1 MKVAFRADASL
12 QIGTGHVMRC
22 LTLARALRDAGA
34 TCHFIMRGFPGDM
47 EAHVAAEGFATTCLP
62 APTGP
67 MPEGPPDHAAWAGV
81 AWQVD
86 ARDTR
91 SVLEGLRPDWLILD
105 HYAFDARWQR
115 AARPEGTR
123 LLVLDDLADRP
134 HDCDLLLDQNLG
146 RKAADYDG
154 LVPENCT
161 HLIGP
166 HYALLR
172 PEFAD
177 LRAGALL
184 ARAGRGVRQLLM
196 SMGGVDADDA
206 TSAILLA
213 LRAARLPKGLRI
225 TVVMGSHAPALEHVR
240 AVARSMPCPT
250 EVVVDV
256 NDMGARM
263 AQADLAIGAGGA
275 TTWERC
281 CLGLPS
287 VIIPIAANQTEA
299 SAALF
304 RARAALP
311 AAHPSDAGFAS
322 SLQRAVAQAEEA
334 LSELKENSAR
344 LCDGDGTLRVLAM
357 LAPGRVAFRDAMETD
372 ARRVW
377 DWRATSD
384 LDHFARVPRRTGY
397 ADHVAWF
404 RAALSDSQRI
414 FRILLW
420 GNLPCG
426 YMRLDM
432 GAQGDARVS
441 LCLAPDA
448 RGRGLAAALLAEA
461 KRQGR
466 ALALGALKAE
476 VHPENTASLA
486 CFERAGY
493 TRGADEGGFRIY
505 HKSLREGS

>member
-1 MKVAFRADASL
+1 MKVAFRADASI

-34 TCHFIMRGFPGDM
+34 VCHFILRSFPGDL
-47 EAHVAAEGFATTCLP
+47 EARVAAEGFATTCLP

-67 MPEGPPDHAAWAGV
+67 VPEGPPDHAEWAGV
-81 AWQVD
+81 EWHED

-91 SVLEGLRPDWLILD
+91 TVLEGLRPDWLVLD

-123 LLVLDDLADRP
+123 VLVLDDLADRP

-146 RKAADYDG
+146 RKATDYDG

-161 HLIGP
+161 RLIGP
-166 HYALLR
+166 HYAVLR

-177 LRAGALL
+177 LRAGSLL
-184 ARAGRGVRQLLM
+184 ARAGRGVRHLLI

-213 LRAARLPKGLRI
+213 LRAASLPEGLHI

-287 VIIPIAANQTEA
+287 IIIPIAANQTDA
-299 SAALF
+299 SEALF
-304 RARAALP
+304 RARAALA
-311 AAHPSDAGFAS
+311 AAHPSDADFSA
-322 SLQRAVAQAEEA
+322 SLQATVAQAEAA
-334 LSELKENSAR
+334 LSELTENSAG
-344 LCDGDGTLRVLAM
+344 LCDGDGTLRVLAA
-357 LAPGRVAFRDAMETD
+357 LAPGRVAIRDAVESD

-377 DWRATSD
+377 DWRASSD
-384 LDHFARVPRRTGY
+384 LDRFALAPRRINY

-404 RAALSDSQRI
+404 RAALSDPQRI

-420 GNLPCG
+420 GDLPCG
-426 YMRLDM
+426 YLRLDM
-432 GAQGDARVS
+432 DAQGDARVS

-448 RGRGLAAALLAEA
+448 RGRGFAATLLAEA
-461 KRQGR
+461 ERQGR
-466 ALALGALKAE
+466 AHALAALKAE
-476 VHPENTASLA
+476 VHPENAASLA

-493 TRGADEGGFRIY
+493 TRGADDGAFRIY

>member
-1 MKVAFRADASL
+1 MKVAFRADASI
-12 QIGTGHVMRC
+12 QIGTGHIMRC

-34 TCHFIMRGFPGDM
+34 ACHFIMRCFPGDM
-47 EAHVAAEGFATTCLP
+47 AERVSREGFATTCLP

-67 MPEGPPDHAAWAGV
+67 VPEGPPDHAYWAGV

-86 ARDTR
+86 ARETR
-91 SVLEGLRPDWLILD
+91 SVLDDLRPDWLILD

-123 LLVLDDLADRP
+123 VLVLDDLADRP

-146 RKAADYDG
+146 RKATDYDG
-154 LVPENCT
+154 LVPDSCT
-161 HLIGP
+161 RLIGP
-166 HYALLR
+166 HYAVLR

-177 LRAGALL
+177 LRAGSLL
-184 ARAGRGVRQLLM
+184 ARAGRGVWHLLI
-196 SMGGVDADDA
+196 SMGGVDADDS

-213 LRAARLPKGLRI
+213 LRAASLPEGLRI

-240 AVARSMPCPT
+240 AVAQSMPCPT
-250 EVVVDV
+250 ELVVDV
-256 NDMGARM
+256 NDMGAHM

-299 SAALF
+299 IEALF
-304 RARAALP
+304 RARAALAATPP
-311 AAHPSDAGFAS
+311 ADLGFPS
-322 SLQRAVAQAEEA
+322 SLQAAIAQAEDA
-334 LSELKENSAR
+334 LSELTENSAG
-344 LCDGDGTLRVLAM
+344 LCDGDGALRVLAM
-357 LAPGRVAFRDAMETD
+357 LAPGRLAFRDAMETD

-377 DWRATSD
+377 DWRAASD
-384 LDHFARVPRRTGY
+384 LERFALAPRRTGY

-404 RAALSDSQRI
+404 RAALHDPKRI
-414 FRILLW
+414 FRVLLC

-426 YMRLDM
+426 YLRLDM
-432 GAQGDARVS
+432 CAQGDARVS

-448 RGRGLAAALLAEA
+448 RRRGLAATLLAEA
-461 KRQGR
+461 ERQGR
-466 ALALGALKAE
+466 ARALGALWAE
-476 VHPENTASLA
+476 VHPENAGSLA

-493 TRGADEGGFRIY
+493 TRGAEDGGFRIY